1 MDDHHWVKRMYH
13 FGGWG
18 NHTKR

>member
-1 MDDHHWVKRMYH
+1 MYDHHWVKRMYH